1 MTLTYS
7 RLEEKL
13 KEPFRYFES
22 VDSTNDIAME
32 WLREGAESGSVVL
45 ADEQRRGKGRKER
58 VWYTPA
64 GVALAVSVILK
75 PPPDYAHRITMIG
88 ALAVYDL
95 CASVGVQNLGIKWAN
110 DVQINGKKVAGI
122 LPEAAWENGQ
132 LLGVVLGMG
141 VNVRVKFEDELAQTA
156 TSIENEIDQSLDRLE
171 LVATLLERVDYWMS
185 RIDTDKVFNTW
196 KARLNT
202 IGRQVEV
209 DGIIGEAQDV
219 DASGALLIKVADGS
233 IKRVMAGD
241 VSLVIPQ
248 DKGLQ

>member
-1 MTLTYS
+1 MTLS
-7 RLEEKL
+7 HSSLEEKL
-13 KEPFRYFES
+13 QQPFRYFES
-22 VDSTNDIAME
+22 ADSTNDIAMQ
-32 WLREGAESGSVVL
+32 WLRKGAASGSVVL
-45 ADEQRRGKGRKER
+45 ADEQRKGKGRKGR
-58 VWYTPA
+58 IWHTPA

-75 PPPDYAHRITMIG
+75 PKPDYAHRITMIG

-141 VNVRVKFEDELAQTA
+141 VNVRVKFEDDLAQTA
-156 TSIENEIDQSLDRLE
+156 TSIENEIEQSLDRLE
-171 LVATLLERVDYWMS
+171 LVATLLERVGYWMA
-185 RIDTDKVFNTW
+185 RIGTDEVFDTW

-202 IGRQVEV
+202 IGRQVDV
-209 DGIIGEAQDV
+209 DGIVGQAQDV

-233 IKRVMAGD
+233 IKRMMAGD
-241 VSLVIPQ
+241 VSLLTPQ
-248 DKGLQ
+248 DKG